1 MSDPEH
7 EITTTPDIFLLN
19 TSNFE
24 VFKRGS
30 SYNDPNDNVS
40 WEVKEDFIAFNG
52 WNNNQSDKMTVNKYF
67 QFLFVYDDDEMTRM
81 YLGEI
86 SFLNFSFKDFMR
98 INGEFSNT
106 LVKFFKDRDT
116 DLV

>member
-1 MSDPEH
+1 MSKEFKCGSQVFIDDDDHTEELFIEKTFLCISNGNWIREFETGVYRLSQPEH

-24 VFKRGS
+24 VFKKGS

-67 QFLFVYDDDEMTRM
+67 
-81 YLGEI
+81 
-86 SFLNFSFKDFMR
+86 
-98 INGEFSNT
+98 
-106 LVKFFKDRDT
+106 
-116 DLV
+116 